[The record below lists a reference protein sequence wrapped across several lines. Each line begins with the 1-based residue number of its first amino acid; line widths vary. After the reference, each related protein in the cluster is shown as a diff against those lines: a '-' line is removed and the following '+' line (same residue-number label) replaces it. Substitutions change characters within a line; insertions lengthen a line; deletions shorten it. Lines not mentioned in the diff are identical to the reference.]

1 MGTSKSSIY
10 RWDFPWN
17 KSSSYWAT
25 PILWKPP
32 VVIQESAQTQTLF
45 VIAFIGSLDDL
56 TLFVP
61 MLVGKGCLT
70 MTRAGTG
77 GATGKLHQML
87 LSCAIDI
94 YIYILMYNIIYIYLH
109 SNIYIYMY
117 NLVQPCALCCSE
129 RLNFTSQFF
138 IFERDKVLFLQ
149 RLALGTQPLTLLKT
163 VVKVV
168 TDSDSRLILR
178 VIPTGWYLLPVFE
191 VWFCSAPHWGFDSS

>member
-32 VVIQESAQTQTLF
+32 IVIQESAQTQTLF

-87 LSCAIDI
+87 LSCAIEI
-94 YIYILMYNIIYIYLH
+94 YIYILMYNIYIFTFK
-109 SNIYIYMY
+109 YIYMY

-129 RLNFTSQFF
+129 RLKFTSQFF

-149 RLALGTQPLTLLKT
+149 TLALGTQPLTLLKT

>member
-1 MGTSKSSIY
+1 ME
-10 RWDFPWN
+10 
-17 KSSSYWAT
+17 T
-25 PILWKPP
+25 PSCDPGECSDTDALCHC
-32 VVIQESAQTQTLF
+32 LHR
-45 VIAFIGSLDDL
+45 FIGWSHSLRFDAGGQR
-56 TLFVP
+56 VP
-61 MLVGKGCLT
+61 HHDQ
-70 MTRAGTG
+70 G
-77 GATGKLHQML
+77 GHRGSNWEASPDVVVM
-87 LSCAIDI
+87 CNR
-94 YIYILMYNIIYIYLH
+94 YIYILMYNIIYIYIFTFKY
-109 SNIYIYMY
+109 IYICITLSS
-117 NLVQPCALCCSE
+117 LVCALCCSE

>member
-1 MGTSKSSIY
+1 
-10 RWDFPWN
+10 
-17 KSSSYWAT
+17 
-25 PILWKPP
+25 
-32 VVIQESAQTQTLF
+32 
-45 VIAFIGSLDDL
+45 
-56 TLFVP
+56 
-61 MLVGKGCLT
+61 
-70 MTRAGTG
+70 
-77 GATGKLHQML
+77 
-87 LSCAIDI
+87 
-94 YIYILMYNIIYIYLH
+94 
-109 SNIYIYMY
+109 MY

-191 VWFCSAPHWGFDSS
+191 V

>member
-1 MGTSKSSIY
+1 MCTSKSSIY

-109 SNIYIYMY
+109 SNIYIYICITLSS
-117 NLVQPCALCCSE
+117 LVPFVAQKGWTSL
-129 RLNFTSQFF
+129 LNFS
-138 IFERDKVLFLQ
+138 FLSET
-149 RLALGTQPLTLLKT
+149 RSCFYRGLLLGRNL
-163 VVKVV
+163 
-168 TDSDSRLILR
+168 
-178 VIPTGWYLLPVFE
+178 
-191 VWFCSAPHWGFDSS
+191 